1 MGYRRIGVIGLMS
14 GSSGKELSTQQSE
27 DFDKAM
33 IQVYVRAK
41 KEAKYNATFFLQM
54 VQDRG
59 GVQTAKD
66 LLQTREDVQSGLVKL
81 WELGRLDL
89 SVEYLVLQPEWKSL
103 FTDEELR
110 VARQRL
116 KVHGFVPTM

>member
-1 MGYRRIGVIGLMS
+1 MS
-14 GSSGKELSTQQSE
+14 TPSSE

-59 GVQTAKD
+59 GIKTAKD
-66 LLQTREDVQSGLVKL
+66 LLKTREDVQSGLVKL

-89 SVEYLVLQPEWKSL
+89 SVENLVLQPEWISL
-103 FTDEELR
+103 FTDEELAI
-110 VARQRL
+110 ARQRL
-116 KVHGFVPTM
+116 KDHGFVPTM

>member
-1 MGYRRIGVIGLMS
+1 MPTPS
-14 GSSGKELSTQQSE
+14 AE

-41 KEAKYNATFFLQM
+41 KEVKYNATFFLQM

-59 GVQTAKD
+59 GIQTAKD
-66 LLQTREDVQSGLVKL
+66 LLKTREDIQSGLVKL

-89 SVEYLVLQPEWKSL
+89 SVENLVLQPEWKSL
-103 FTDEELR
+103 FTDEELGI
-110 VARQRL
+110 ARQRL
-116 KVHGFVPTM
+116 KDHGFVPHE